1 MPFWWWP
8 RRRRSRPSSRR
19 KDGPAGAASAC
30 CSPRHSVDVVVPP
43 TACASS
49 SASPSPQW
57 ERAWHRSLGSPA
69 PPRTAAASTPLCCD
83 GGGGDSGLV
92 RAAAGRGLPLP
103 RPAPVY
109 RSGPQLQMPSSHA
122 DAPFAAAARGGSP
135 ASSGSSSESDEA
147 ADNQSHRYTDRTAYP
162 GSRTMPLDAHKR
174 TMEDKHIVSH
184 SAPREDYKFFEV
196 PATNVQEV
204 HLQSLEASTSRPSSR
219 GRSFH
224 KDTRC
229 ARARSLSPSPRKNAF
244 ASSFEGPGD
253 LGLSPRSMVKRMDG
267 LKSLSQP
274 LPRPPAPVSSCHTPS
289 FPTCTQFQSQWKKG
303 KLLGS
308 GTFGQVYLGFNSERG
323 RLCAI
328 KEVKVILDDS
338 KAKERLK
345 QLNQEVDILRQLSHQ
360 NIVQY
365 YGSELT
371 DEALSIYLEYV
382 SGGSIHRLLRDYG
395 PFKEPV
401 IRNYTRQIL
410 SGLAYL
416 HSRNTVHRD
425 IKGANILVSPNGE
438 VKLADFGMAKHI
450 TSYAEIHSFRGSP
463 YWMAPEV
470 IMNKNGYS
478 LEVDIWSLG
487 CTVIEMGSGR
497 HPWHPHGDVPA
508 MFKIAN
514 TKHIPEI
521 PESFSKEGKDFVS
534 LCLKRD
540 PTQRPSAS
548 QLLCHPFLQDHQALR
563 ETKCNTTRLRNGLSL
578 PAGACHKKLNKESP
592 LKRGIAP
599 LRNIGGLR
607 GRGFTE
613 FSSAYPSPNK
623 TSSGHI
629 NVRANMSLPVSPC
642 SSPLRRVKQSNWSCV
657 ASPSHQAFSSASA
670 AYNPVNYMQNQMR
683 GSDSVPDPWHDISHR
698 PQSPYGSPK

>member
-8 RRRRSRPSSRR
+8 RRRRSTPSSKR
-19 KDGPAGAASAC
+19 KDGPTGAASAC
-30 CSPRHSVDVVVPP
+30 CSPRHSVDVIVPP
-43 TACASS
+43 TAYASA

-69 PPRTAAASTPLCCD
+69 PPRTAAAASTPLCCD

-147 ADNQSHRYTDRTAYP
+147 ADNQSH
-162 GSRTMPLDAHKR
+162 
-174 TMEDKHIVSH
+174 
-184 SAPREDYKFFEV
+184 
-196 PATNVQEV
+196 
-204 HLQSLEASTSRPSSR
+204 
-219 GRSFH
+219 
-224 KDTRC
+224 
-229 ARARSLSPSPRKNAF
+229 
-244 ASSFEGPGD
+244 
-253 LGLSPRSMVKRMDG
+253 
-267 LKSLSQP
+267 
-274 LPRPPAPVSSCHTPS
+274 
-289 FPTCTQFQSQWKKG
+289 
-303 KLLGS
+303 
-308 GTFGQVYLGFNSERG
+308 SERG

-416 HSRNTVHRD
+416 HGRNTVHRD

-438 VKLADFGMAKHI
+438 VKLADFGMAKHRKPI
-450 TSYAEIHSFRGSP
+450 LDGS
-463 YWMAPEV
+463 
-470 IMNKNGYS
+470 
-478 LEVDIWSLG
+478 
-487 CTVIEMGSGR
+487 
-497 HPWHPHGDVPA
+497 
-508 MFKIAN
+508 
-514 TKHIPEI
+514 
-521 PESFSKEGKDFVS
+521 
-534 LCLKRD
+534 
-540 PTQRPSAS
+540 
-548 QLLCHPFLQDHQALR
+548 
-563 ETKCNTTRLRNGLSL
+563 
-578 PAGACHKKLNKESP
+578 
-592 LKRGIAP
+592 
-599 LRNIGGLR
+599 
-607 GRGFTE
+607 
-613 FSSAYPSPNK
+613 
-623 TSSGHI
+623 
-629 NVRANMSLPVSPC
+629 
-642 SSPLRRVKQSNWSCV
+642 
-657 ASPSHQAFSSASA
+657 
-670 AYNPVNYMQNQMR
+670 
-683 GSDSVPDPWHDISHR
+683 
-698 PQSPYGSPK
+698 